1 MFRKLMSTTALVA
14 AVSLPGMT
22 LSALA
27 SDATTSASSSIILA
41 QSETG
46 VMTDVMV
53 HSNSQMLASTITG
66 ADVYSNTMEDADAIA
81 SVSDLV
87 VDTTGMITDVV
98 LSVGGVLDVGDTDVA
113 VAWDQIALQDVDG
126 ELRVIVD
133 YSEEQLEAMDPFVP
147 FNERESAMMDGQND
161 DMLDATQLREGY
173 DAVDVTTLSAENLIG
188 ARLYG
193 ASDDDLGKIGDVILS
208 ADGSIEAIVVDF
220 GGFLGIA
227 EKPVALQFETV
238 SIMRETD
245 GDDLSVFT
253 GLTEEQLE
261 AAVEYNSDTYGTAG
275 NMAIDAS

>member
-14 AVSLPGMT
+14 AVSLPAMT

-27 SDATTSASSSIILA
+27 SDATTSASSSITLA
-41 QSETG
+41 QSETV

-53 HSNSQMLASTITG
+53 HSDSQMLASTITG
-66 ADVYSNTMEDADAIA
+66 ADVYSSTMEDADAIA

-87 VDTTGMITDVV
+87 VDTTGTITDAI
-98 LSVGGVLDVGDTDVA
+98 LSVGGVLDVGDTNVA
-113 VAWDQIALQDVDG
+113 VAWDEVTLQDVDG
-126 ELRVIVD
+126 ELRMIVD
-133 YSEEQLEAMDPFVP
+133 YSQEQLEAMDAFVP
-147 FNERESAMMDGQND
+147 FNERESAMMDDQND
-161 DMLDATQLREGY
+161 MMDAMLMRDGY

-193 ASDDDLGKIGDVILS
+193 ANDDDLGEIGDVILS
-208 ADGSIEAIVVDF
+208 ADGGIEAVVVDF

-238 SIMRETD
+238 SIMRDTD
-245 GDDLSVFT
+245 GDNLSVFT
-253 GLTEEQLE
+253 GLTEEALE
-261 AAVEYNSDTYGTAG
+261 AAAEYNSDTYGTAG